1 MHCTIKDIN
10 DPIEGFAANREPQE
24 DPETYITSEDLKA
37 IHLKKSV
44 VCAILGIKPEEI
56 DGNQEPSR
64 KETFL
69 AGESEKEKRLKDT
82 IKSLQKEAN
91 EAKKREHEYKTQ
103 FIEQKTKLTANL
115 VEKLEKYNPTE
126 RETHLLMINALA
138 NIITKPNFRAGA
150 AKYLKAN
157 GINQSAIYGGITEE
171 ISRILNAPE
180 TNERSEETIKKRLKE
195 AMALETKQA
204 E

>member
-1 MHCTIKDIN
+1 MHCTIKDLN
-10 DPIEGFAANREPQE
+10 DPIEDFAANSEPQA
-24 DPETYITSEDLKA
+24 DPETYITSGDLKA

-56 DGNQEPSR
+56 DDNQEASR

-69 AGESEKEKRLKDT
+69 AGESEAEKRLKDT
-82 IKSLQKEAN
+82 IKSLQKEVN

-103 FIEQKTKLTANL
+103 FIEQKTKLTADL

-126 RETHLLMINALA
+126 RETHLLMINALV

-157 GINQSAIYGGITEE
+157 GINQSAIYREIAEE
-171 ISRILNAPE
+171 ITHILNAPE
-180 TNERSEETIKKRLKE
+180 TKERSEETIKRRLKE
-195 AMALETKQA
+195 AMGLETQQA
-204 E
+204 D